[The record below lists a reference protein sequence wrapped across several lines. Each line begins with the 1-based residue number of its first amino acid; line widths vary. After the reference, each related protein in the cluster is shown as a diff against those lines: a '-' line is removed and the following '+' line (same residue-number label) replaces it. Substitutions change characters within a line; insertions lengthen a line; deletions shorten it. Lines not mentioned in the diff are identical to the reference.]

1 MPYTY
6 VFLAWY
12 VVLNSTS
19 IITQSSHNRLYQL
32 VANYRHSAIIEQL
45 FKKSFIAV
53 TFRHSTAPYICIDHH
68 CDRASGF
75 QQGDIATRA
84 FQAAKISDNLT
95 DRDLHIYISPHPR
108 EYNWSGNSPRL
119 NSTPHPKTRSI
130 SRNPIP
136 QD

>member
-45 FKKSFIAV
+45 FKKSFIAG
-53 TFRHSTAPYICIDHH
+53 TLRHSKSPYICIDHH
-68 CDRASGF
+68 CGRVSGF
-75 QQGDIATRA
+75 QQENIATRA
-84 FQAAKISDNLT
+84 FQAAKISNDST
-95 DRDLHIYISPHPR
+95 DRDLHIYINPHPR
-108 EYNWSGNSPRL
+108 EYN
-119 NSTPHPKTRSI
+119 
-130 SRNPIP
+130 
-136 QD
+136 